1 MRRLTPQE
9 LVDRYADMGSLG
21 SEVEHLPWA
30 NLRVVHEHRYP
41 ALKVWPKLRNFHAGM
56 PDAWSKIAWRP
67 LGDYSK
73 HHWRKPLSMVGKW
86 ATHTVRTLGWGWGKE
101 DPRAVVERI
110 HDYNGVRRAR
120 MLGGPTQR
128 RRTPAELLFQP
139 RARNGRARWIAGPGV
154 AAVKPNRKTSRIRT
168 FDVKN
173 FFPSLC
179 RIKLGLAVVSALEET
194 WRRFPDMRYF

>member
-41 ALKVWPKLRNFHAGM
+41 ALKVWPKLRSFHAGM

-110 HDYNGVRRAR
+110 HAYNGVRRAR
-120 MLGGPTQR
+120 MLGLEIRCRGGG
-128 RRTPAELLFQP
+128 LLQNCCSNHE
-139 RARNGRARWIAGPGV
+139 RGTGV
-154 AAVKPNRKTSRIRT
+154 R
-168 FDVKN
+168 D
-173 FFPSLC
+173 
-179 RIKLGLAVVSALEET
+179 GLLALE
-194 WRRFPDMRYF
+194 WQL